1 VNAISN
7 LTAGAAQLGTQRVE
21 ERIGSARAERMQPES
36 AAAAGGTPGAAFGEL
51 LSDAIET
58 ANADQFTAE
67 AAARDLA
74 AGKGDVV
81 DAMVATAHADVSLR
95 FLMTL
100 RNRVL
105 DAYQEIM
112 RLQV

>member
-1 VNAISN
+1 VNSISN
-7 LTAGAAQLGTQRVE
+7 LTSGAAQLSSQRAE
-21 ERIGSARAERMQPES
+21 SLIGSARAERVDVEGSDAASES
-36 AAAAGGTPGAAFGEL
+36 PGAAFGEL
-51 LSDAIET
+51 LGNAIET

-74 AGKGDVV
+74 EGKGDVV

-100 RNRVL
+100 RNRVV

-112 RLQV
+112 RMQV